1 MQGITIEIGFFKHR
15 RSIICFYS
23 PITYKNTIDQNLNWN
38 DFKSVDAFITSSP
51 KLEAYAIETYTNLSK
66 FLVFWDKFWKFK
78 FIPIVGTKGTIPTCW
93 RLGPGGFKTGG
104 LKTQ

>member
-66 FLVFWDKFWKFK
+66 FLAFWDKFWKFK

-93 RLGPGGFKTGG
+93 RLRLGG